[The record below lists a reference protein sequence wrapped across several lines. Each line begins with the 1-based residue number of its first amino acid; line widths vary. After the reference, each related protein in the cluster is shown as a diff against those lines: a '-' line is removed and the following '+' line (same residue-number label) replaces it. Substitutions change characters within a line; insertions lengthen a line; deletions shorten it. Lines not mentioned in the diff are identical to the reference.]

1 MISHLQQLV
10 LNLNNAMVAPP
21 TLVNLLTGV
30 LFVVTILSMKMFKFT
45 PSSRFKWSK
54 AIYYSACT
62 LMLLG
67 ISINRWLGFPQTY
80 PMTSSFYLISYLLFG
95 GYILYAGTIA
105 RRRLDTWELN
115 KRCNPERLA
124 TQ

>member
-10 LNLNNAMVAPP
+10 LNLNNTMVAPQA
-21 TLVNLLTGV
+21 LVNLLTGV

-54 AIYYSACT
+54 AIYYSACV

-80 PMTSSFYLISYLLFG
+80 PMSSSLYLISYLLFCSF
-95 GYILYAGTIA
+95 ILYAGTTEQ
-105 RRRLDTWELN
+105 RRIRRWQRN
-115 KRCNPERLA
+115 KQSNLER
-124 TQ
+124 